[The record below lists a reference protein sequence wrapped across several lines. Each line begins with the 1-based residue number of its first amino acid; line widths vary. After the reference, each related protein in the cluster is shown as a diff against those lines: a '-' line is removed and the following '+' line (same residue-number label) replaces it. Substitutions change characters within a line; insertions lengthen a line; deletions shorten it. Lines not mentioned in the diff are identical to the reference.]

1 MKHII
6 EYVWSFNDINFNSI
20 LKISNEIVNSLNNLP
35 ICYIESNN
43 KLIKLIPYK
52 LFKCPF
58 RKNNN
63 IFVLCTIDK
72 NNRNILLN
80 NNYSES
86 TFIEFTQQFYLVDIM
101 TNRPLGFPPIDQGE
115 PPNNDYYCGIGVLSS
130 FGRKYME
137 EFTLNCLYSDVKIDT
152 INSLST
158 PGHWQYKLHKFDCIN
173 SLDNLIASKFILEKI
188 CEKYNLIAQYN
199 NLNNNNWKK
208 SKLIIKFSREN
219 MISNEINVRKYINAL
234 KNNYQEQ
241 LTKFYKNNHSNY
253 KFSVGINTTNTLIT
267 VNNTFTDYIIDNRT
281 DSNIS
286 PYNIIKDLLDIL
298 FNSDFCNNNIDHNLV
313 NNDNDDDN
321 DDDDF
326 VF

>member
-1 MKHII
+1 MKNLPQPLSTYVTRFIDQYNVLNISSLDENAMSELIINNKSQLNNLLMSGLGASTLILRLGAVINLSKKLDKGNDDEDAVLMKQII

-188 CEKYNLIAQYN
+188 CEKYNLIAPYN
-199 NLNNNNWKK
+199 NLNNNNLKK

-219 MISNEINVRKYINAL
+219 MISNKIY
-234 KNNYQEQ
+234 
-241 LTKFYKNNHSNY
+241 
-253 KFSVGINTTNTLIT
+253 
-267 VNNTFTDYIIDNRT
+267 
-281 DSNIS
+281 
-286 PYNIIKDLLDIL
+286 
-298 FNSDFCNNNIDHNLV
+298 
-313 NNDNDDDN
+313 
-321 DDDDF
+321 
-326 VF
+326 